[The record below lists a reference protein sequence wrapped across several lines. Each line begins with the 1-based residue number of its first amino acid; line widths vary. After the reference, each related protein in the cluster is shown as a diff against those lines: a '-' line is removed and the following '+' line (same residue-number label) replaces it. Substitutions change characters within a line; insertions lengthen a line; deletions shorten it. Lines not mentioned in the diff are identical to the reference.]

1 METLPFEIAET
12 AHTLR
17 RAFTRRAA
25 ALGVTG
31 AQWKVLVRLDRQ
43 PGLRQV
49 ELADMLDIEPITLC
63 RIVDR
68 LEEGGLVERQR
79 DPSDRRAWRLQVTAT
94 AQPLIEKLKAVGAA
108 LVDDAF
114 AGLDPSE
121 IDQVRQVLAR
131 IRQNVGRTAPVN
143 RASNQ

>member
-1 METLPFEIAET
+1 MAEP
-12 AHTLR
+12 AHTWR
-17 RAFTRRAA
+17 GSFPRRAA

-43 PGLRQV
+43 PGFRQV

-108 LVDDAF
+108 LVDAAF

-121 IDQVRQVLAR
+121 IDQVRQVRAR
-131 IRQNVGRTAPVN
+131 IRENVGRTAPVN